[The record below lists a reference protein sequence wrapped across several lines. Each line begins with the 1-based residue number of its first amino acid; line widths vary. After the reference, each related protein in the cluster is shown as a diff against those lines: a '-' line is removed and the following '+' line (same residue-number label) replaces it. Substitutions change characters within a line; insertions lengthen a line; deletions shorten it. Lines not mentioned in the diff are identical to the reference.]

1 MKIRFNLFLGLI
13 LLVVIT
19 TGCSSHP
26 YIGYVGKQLPLN
38 EVAVIEPEIGI
49 EIQAVD
55 AKVVDIKN
63 EAGNDTGKYHSAVV
77 LPGQHTLG
85 VIPQYRTAVKTVVRL
100 QVTVAAGR
108 KYLVRHKNV
117 NRDSGAEAVYE
128 IWVEDAVTREVVSNR
143 ATSQNPFRPVDKS
156 KLSTTHQ

>member
-1 MKIRFNLFLGLI
+1 MHNRLHLLLSLLLI
-13 LLVVIT
+13 IVST
-19 TGCSSHP
+19 SACASQP
-26 YIGYVGKQLPLN
+26 YIGYAGKQLPVE

-49 EIQAVD
+49 EIHTVD

-63 EAGNDTGKYHSAVV
+63 EAGGDTGKYHSAVV
-77 LPGQHTLG
+77 LPGQYSLG

-117 NRDSGAEAVYE
+117 NRDSETEAVYE

-156 KLSTTHQ
+156 KLSTSHQ

>member
-1 MKIRFNLFLGLI
+1 MKIRFNLFLSLI
-13 LLVVIT
+13 LLVVFI

-26 YIGYVGKQLPLN
+26 YIGYGGKQRPVN

-49 EIQAVD
+49 EIHTVD

-63 EAGNDTGKYHSAVV
+63 EAGSDTGKYHSAVV
-77 LPGQHTLG
+77 LPGQYSLG
-85 VIPQYRTAVKTVVRL
+85 VIPQYRTAVKTVARL

-117 NRDSGAEAVYE
+117 NRDSRTEAVYE
-128 IWVEDAVTREVVSNR
+128 IWVEDSVTRKVVSSR
-143 ATSQNPFRPVDKS
+143 VTSQNPFRPVDKS